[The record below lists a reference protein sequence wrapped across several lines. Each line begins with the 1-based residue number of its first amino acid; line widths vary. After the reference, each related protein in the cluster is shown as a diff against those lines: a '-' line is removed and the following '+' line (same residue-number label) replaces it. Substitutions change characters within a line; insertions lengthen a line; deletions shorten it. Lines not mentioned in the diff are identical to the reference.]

1 MLACTAPEPDASSE
15 LLNEPGGRPPRLS
28 ASSTAVAEQLASHP
42 VMKAMQEMQRKYP
55 FLALPTHDLYT
66 WVKACEDAIREGD
79 EEKAKDQLARIEQG
93 VEQEEK
99 TLTAAFNLFVP
110 PGKQCLTAVEV
121 KTMLEYL
128 GFPASDTDV
137 EKLLKAVDH
146 DGDRTMDLPEFQRYV
161 GRMGGSFRL
170 FEVRRQQMAAKH
182 GSAGSSG
189 TDPALLTE
197 DLKAAGIV
205 EQEQAYWSLVLPRAA
220 EEFAEAAKLRP
231 CQQTAVRHIRTLAK
245 NNHEQALPLLQRKV
259 QKMGYSDNDL
269 WMTLAYIRELAP
281 ILVHTNL
288 TKMMQFMESDT
299 HYRNQFETAS
309 SGGLLKPE
317 VRERWERDL
326 FGGSYD
332 GAQGFDR
339 CKYGVLNAMNDYRG
353 VVKCAQYG
361 DSYLVLKDCRLRC
374 TFSPEDSAN
383 LKAERLAVLDYYGH
397 VLNEY
402 SLDELKE
409 TIHIAKSGEAAVLG
423 DSSKVGNMK
432 YKETQIHGEVCF
444 SAHVERLVAHVRHR
458 GSDSGRLERICKKHG
473 WKFSWMDEERKRM
486 EDEEQAKLGEGAWKE
501 KLKAIMEKGAPD
513 VRGVP
518 KGFCR
523 KGCGRKVQP
532 GQTAR
537 GNPFTTCCR
546 GCALGFGHDL
556 TCNNVDPELVKP
568 GMCLNGCGRPVNKG
582 KTPAGRPF
590 TTCCRGCSRGQHDPI
605 CGQES
610 NVSPNMCKMA
620 CGRKVAPSVPGG
632 RRFDTCCA
640 QCAKTGGKEHDGK
653 CAGMESE

>member
-1 MLACTAPEPDASSE
+1 MGAAALEGCSLVERDASTEMLAEGDQPEAPA
-15 LLNEPGGRPPRLS
+15 RRL
-28 ASSTAVAEQLASHP
+28 AGHP
-42 VMKAMQEMQRKYP
+42 VMQALQEMQKRNP
-55 FLALPTHDLYT
+55 FLAQPTHDLYT

-79 EEKAKDQLARIEQG
+79 DEKAKDQLARLEQG

-99 TLTAAFNLFVP
+99 TLAAAFGLFVP
-110 PGKQCLTAVEV
+110 PGKDFLTAVEV

-128 GFPASDTDV
+128 GFPSSDGDV
-137 EKLLKAVDH
+137 SDVLSAVDH
-146 DGDRTMDLPEFQRYV
+146 DKDRTMSLPEFQQYV
-161 GRMGGSFRL
+161 GKMGGSFRL
-170 FEVRRQQMAAKH
+170 FEVRRKQMAAKH
-182 GSAGSSG
+182 GTESSSEI
-189 TDPALLTE
+189 DPAMLAA

-205 EQEQAYWSLVLPRAA
+205 EQEQAYWSLVLPRAM
-220 EEFAEAAKLRP
+220 EEFKEAAKLRP
-231 CQQTAVRHIRTLAK
+231 CQQSAIRHIRTLAK
-245 NNHEQALPLLQRKV
+245 SNHDLALPLLQRKV
-259 QKMGYSDNDL
+259 QKLGYSDNDL

-281 ILVHTNL
+281 ILVHVNL
-288 TKMMQFMESDT
+288 TKMMQFMEKDT
-299 HYRNQFETAS
+299 HYRNQFETRS

-402 SLDELKE
+402 SDPELKE
-409 TIHIAKSGEAAVLG
+409 TINIAKSGEAAVLG

-432 YKETQIHGEVCF
+432 YKETQIHGEVCW
-444 SAHVERLVAHVRHR
+444 AHHVERLVAHTRHR
-458 GSDSGRLERICKKHG
+458 SGDGGRLQGICEKNG
-473 WKFSWMDEERKRM
+473 WKFSWMDEERQRM
-486 EDEEQAKLGEGAWKE
+486 ADEEKAKLGEGAWKE

-513 VRGVP
+513 VKGVP
-518 KGFCR
+518 KGCCR

-532 GQTAR
+532 GQTAN

-556 TCNNVDPELVKP
+556 TCNNIDPELVKP

-582 KTPAGRPF
+582 RTPAGRPF
-590 TTCCRGCSRGQHDPI
+590 TTCCRGCAKGKHDAM
-605 CGQES
+605 CGQDDTNS
-610 NVSPNMCKMA
+610 SAPRMCKIN
-620 CGRKVAPSVPGG
+620 CGRQAAPPTPEG

-640 QCAKTGGKEHDGK
+640 RCAKTGGQEHDAR
-653 CAGMESE
+653 CAGQ